1 MRANKL
7 SLKVKPERSG
17 FTIAELLMVVLIIS
31 LIGGMAGGLYIGTY
45 KKMMVERTARDLLL
59 TAKYAKIAAIER
71 LRPYEIQLDVENNG
85 FWLATSLWNEESGQ
99 TEQAIV
105 DNYYCKPVEFP
116 GDVKFEDVQ
125 ISSVGSETVTD
136 AEEQQKI
143 VFSPKGNAQSAVI
156 QIGDGKTHYTVS
168 ITAATG
174 RAAMYFGKAENVKIK
189 TQDLDAE

>member
-1 MRANKL
+1 
-7 SLKVKPERSG
+7 
-17 FTIAELLMVVLIIS
+17 MVVLIIS